1 MSENVFISYN
11 YIGEIAGL
19 IMAGLI
25 LALLLYTSPKKSYV
39 FKYIFWGIFLSIAAI
54 LVQISIVHVAN
65 NPGLYFNRYLFMGQ
79 LLVFLILYNGI
90 LYCIF
95 SYVNMMSIV
104 RRAQRKDFILM
115 YAILSAVYITGVI
128 IEIAASH
135 FYSFEVDG
143 IDISHFVKYYCGA
156 GIVCAVI
163 CFNATLSN
171 RLNVARVIWYAVIT
185 IVPID
190 ICLLLFQL
198 LTIDRFHSI
207 FMSMS
212 YVPVFALGYVLFHSN
227 PYDELTGS
235 QNIYGLIAYLD
246 KYIGKRKMFLSY
258 IDLKYPNVESFGNNV
273 DEIFMKAV
281 SICRSLEAIRPKVK
295 LYRASE
301 DKFVAII
308 EVSEYQKF
316 LGVINNIRGALDG
329 ARADMAVPINY
340 IMISGEVY
348 PEIETATKSRQYFQ
362 YMSRRYK
369 DQNSSHFYIAKPT
382 DFDEFIEE
390 YEVAVTLEDI
400 RNRLDLDDDRV
411 VVYAQPIYSVETG
424 SFRGAEA
431 LTRLKI
437 GDKLVNPDRFIPIAE
452 ESGTIHAISCIV
464 LNKVCKA
471 IVEFEEFYDFDAL
484 SINISSKE
492 ISHKNAYYD
501 LMDIIEKYDI
511 DVSKIRFEI
520 TESAMFENY
529 EMANENM
536 NSLTKAGIHFYLDD
550 FGTGYSSF
558 ERIMNCP
565 VKTIKF
571 DKTLLYKSLD
581 DERMDD
587 IMTYMIEVF
596 KKNGYITL
604 VEGVEDESQS
614 QYSME
619 RGFDYIQGYLYA
631 KPEPLEEMKKYFDR
645 KNKF

>member
-1 MSENVFISYN
+1 MFISYN

-25 LALLLYTSPKKSYV
+25 LMLFLYNKPKKTYV
-39 FKYIFWGIFLSIAAI
+39 FKYIFGGIIISIAAI
-54 LVQISIVHVAN
+54 LIQISIVHVAN
-65 NPGLYFNRYLFMGQ
+65 NPDLYFNRYLFMGQ
-79 LLVFLILYNGI
+79 LLIFLILYNGI
-90 LYCIF
+90 LFCIF

-104 RRAQRKDFILM
+104 RRAQRKEFIMM
-115 YAILSAVYITGVI
+115 YALLSVVYIAGVI
-128 IEIAASH
+128 IEIAARH

-171 RLNVARVIWYAVIT
+171 RLNVARVIWHAVI
-185 IVPID
+185 ICVPIE
-190 ICLLLFQL
+190 ICFLLFQML
-198 LTIDRFHSI
+198 SIDKFHSI
-207 FMSMS
+207 FMAMS
-212 YVPVFALGYVLFHSN
+212 YVPIFALGYVLFHSN

-235 QNIYGLIAYLD
+235 QNEYGLMSYVD
-246 KYIGKRKMFLSY
+246 KYIGKRKLYVSY
-258 IDLKYPNVESFGNNV
+258 IDLKYPNVESIGNNV
-273 DEIFMKAV
+273 DDIFMKAV
-281 SICRSLEAIRPKVK
+281 SICRAVEAIKPRVT
-295 LYRASE
+295 LFR
-301 DKFVAII
+301 VAENRFIAVI
-308 EVSEYQKF
+308 RVDDYQKF
-316 LGVINNIRGALDG
+316 LSAINNIRGVLDG
-329 ARADMAVPINY
+329 ARADMSVPINY
-340 IMISGEVY
+340 VMISGEAY
-348 PEIETATKSRQYFQ
+348 PELETSTKCRQYFQ
-362 YMSRRYK
+362 YISRRFK
-369 DQNSSHFYIAKPT
+369 NQNSSHFYVTKPS

-390 YEVAVTLEDI
+390 YDIAVTLEDI
-400 RNRLDLDDDRV
+400 RNRLDLDDERV

-424 SFRGAEA
+424 NFKAAEA
-431 LTRLKI
+431 LTRLRL
-437 GDKLVNPDRFIPIAE
+437 GEKLISPDRFIPIAE
-452 ESGTIHAISCIV
+452 ESGTIHAITCIV

-471 IVEFEEFYDFDAL
+471 IVEFDEFYDFDAI
-484 SINISSKE
+484 SINVSSRE

-501 LMDIIEKYDI
+501 LMDIIERYDFN
-511 DVSKIRFEI
+511 VSRIRFEI

-529 EMANENM
+529 EIANENM

-558 ERIMNCP
+558 ERVMNCP

-571 DKTLLYKSLD
+571 DKTLLYKSID

-596 KKNGYITL
+596 KKNGFITL
-604 VEGVEDESQS
+604 VEGVEDEAQS

>member
-39 FKYIFWGIFLSIAAI
+39 FKYIFGGIFLSIAAI

-235 QNIYGLIAYLD
+235 QNVYGLIAYLD

-301 DKFVAII
+301 DKFVAVI

-369 DQNSSHFYIAKPT
+369 DQNSSHFYVAKPT